1 MANSE
6 ESVEPEWSSDFRD
19 ILNEELNRV
28 GDKVDNPD
36 PDPINHA
43 HQKQLVGLAFSGGGI
58 RSATF
63 NLGILQSLARMKLLS
78 KFDYL
83 STVSGGG
90 YIGSWL
96 MAWIKRSGIK
106 DVQAGLRPE
115 RGSQPGDDEPQQIH
129 FLRRFSNYLTP
140 KLGWLGADMWT
151 VITVYI
157 RNVVLNFIVLGAAFA
172 LVLLVPRWIALGS
185 RLGWKLA
192 PWGILEFVA
201 IVALSLATIAIIRS
215 MLYFTKHDPTRGERN
230 IVKHLENQEGWEDV
244 FGNPVDLPV
253 SGAPAAWYGGQL
265 FGDFTLRAD
274 FQISGPGEVIIYVWS
289 RKTKRGPAAGWGKG
303 HKILIGSE
311 GRDCTS
317 TGSINGQRPSRPA
330 VINSGRNTLEIT
342 CVSDH
347 CTVRINGNTINRA
360 TRMRTQRRWWGFG
373 RLRLFPGAVGIEK
386 IEKAGA
392 GVTVSDLEVEKIE
405 GEPEIISYLEAQATW
420 EDESGKPIKAP
431 LSAGHAAWYAGELFD
446 DFILRADFQM
456 NGPGEVFIYVWS
468 HKDESKRGATSRWDK
483 RNVIQIACDGR
494 NGELTGKI
502 NGRPQVRS
510 AVINEGRN
518 ALKITCS
525 SDYCTIRINDVTIN
539 RMRVR
544 QTRAKKRWCRKRFK
558 RIRAK
563 RRRWGFCTRRLLPGA
578 VGIERVGPGIT
589 VSDIEVE
596 KIEREPEIVKDLEA
610 QSAWEHESGKRV
622 NSPLTAAPAAW
633 CAKEF
638 DDFILR
644 ADFQVTGPGRVFIYV
659 WSRKRKEGA
668 GARWG
673 RRDTILI
680 DCDGHDCKSTGKINE
695 QDPVRPALINP
706 GRNRLEIT
714 CTSDHCTVRINDRT
728 INRRRVKRMRAKRRW
743 WRLGAPRSLPGAIGI
758 EKVLELGT
766 GITVTEIEVEKI
778 ETAWGTGATQG
789 QVQRRIV
796 APLFFAAFL
805 ATFLF
810 GFGNYAID
818 ERITDAISGQ
828 SSMRHWIGVPDDI
841 YAWTGPW
848 SALVAGAASAII
860 LLVAQFSLAI
870 WRRRNPLTK
879 TFRMLPSAF
888 SILIDAAVGGF
899 IAWAFYQV
907 FYARTTWEVM
917 VWGTPALVV
926 AFFGTVILHIGLL
939 GRHLTDERREWWS
952 RLCAWLLIYSLAW
965 IGIFGLA
972 FYAPV
977 LLREASHWS
986 QIWVKAVGVG
996 WILSTVAGIIA
1007 GRSAATGKENSSK
1020 LVDLVAKVA
1029 PYIFIVGFFVL
1040 LSCAVDT
1047 LISPGSAKVRTPNIE
1062 FSQLLAFHW
1071 AALYGT
1077 DPWRLFWITL
1087 VLIVIVVL
1095 FSVRL
1100 DINQFSMHLLYRNR
1114 LARCYLGASNSVRRP
1129 QPFTGFSSDDDVY
1142 LSELSKLSFSR
1153 PCGAPYPVINAALN
1167 LVGGKELAWQ
1177 QRKAA
1182 SFIFSPLYCG
1192 YEFPELPPGYCQTK
1206 IFAAKSGEVSLA
1218 TAMAIS
1224 GAAASPNMGYHTS
1237 PAPAFLMTVFN
1248 LRLGWWLGNPRREHG
1263 YQKSGPLNVLWSLVC
1278 ELFGL
1283 TSDEGKYI
1291 YLSDGG
1297 HFENLGIYELVR
1309 RRCRFIVACD
1319 AEEDHTFGFGGL
1331 GNAIEKC
1338 RSDFGID
1345 IDIDVEPIR
1354 RRSEKGY
1361 SMWHCAIGKI
1371 HYSRVDTDAR
1381 DGVLV
1386 YLKSSLTGDE
1396 PTDALRYAAA
1406 NPEFPHQSTS
1416 DQWFDESQ
1424 FESYRVLG
1432 FHVAENVF
1440 GAVGDATKMTKEQ
1453 LFVELAQQW
1462 YPPSA
1467 AIAESFTK
1475 HTRSVVAIY
1484 DQLREN
1490 EDLAFLSEY
1499 IYPEWRVLFEKT
1511 EQPGFLSP
1519 KSSFDTER
1527 PLRQQL
1533 PQAEAELRAGFY
1545 LCNSVLQLF
1554 EDAYVDLHLE
1564 DEFDHPDNRGWMN
1577 LFKHWSWAPI
1587 VRVTWTICAGN
1598 YGARFQSFCER
1609 HLDLRIG
1616 KTTARKVDLGPQINF
1631 FKPSKKPFRWN
1642 REIGDEAT
1650 EIAESM
1656 WPWLRGLSVGSDVI
1670 NNARFEVTRKAP
1682 NSERDPEINEEQ
1694 AVKDATERIKQSLR
1708 ARHGKPIPRRT
1719 PQRCDEEWY
1728 AAATLLEACRRNSVP
1743 EDKKRKWADHVAE
1756 LVLSHAAITAG
1767 RILCQNFQDE
1777 LNPVERQLVKLLFLF
1792 NPGLAASVRLIRL
1805 EVTPDPHAPDATPQ
1819 NRNLHFPFGFA
1830 ILARTDWPRKAGCA
1844 KKLVYFRV
1852 QDHVR
1857 KMGLARQALEQLLE
1871 RKPGLEVELKKMHP
1885 DASEVPSDKDRAEFL
1900 RLFGS
1905 VKTAIKQKTSA
1916 GHPRNVGKPIASA

>member
-1 MANSE
+1 MPNSE
-6 ESVEPEWSSDFRD
+6 ESAETQWSNDFRD
-19 ILNEELNRV
+19 ILDEELKRV
-28 GDKVDNPD
+28 GDNVDNPD

-106 DVQAGLRPE
+106 DVHAGLLPE
-115 RGSQPGDDEPQQIH
+115 RGRQPGDDEPQQIH

-172 LVLLVPRWIALGS
+172 LVLLLPRWIALGAG
-185 RLGWKLA
+185 LGWKLA

-201 IVALSLATIAIIRS
+201 IVALFAAAIAIIRS
-215 MLYFTKHDPTRGERN
+215 MLYFTKHDPARRERD
-230 IVKHLENQEGWEDV
+230 IVKHLESQEGWEDV
-244 FGNPVDLPV
+244 LGNPVDIPV
-253 SGAPAAWYGGQL
+253 SGAPAAWYGGKL

-274 FQISGPGEVIIYVWS
+274 FQISGPGKVFIYVWS
-289 RKTKRGPAAGWGKG
+289 RKRKRGPAARWEKR
-303 HKILIGSE
+303 HEILIACD
-311 GRDCTS
+311 GRDCRS

-330 VINSGRNTLEIT
+330 LINSGRNTLEIT
-342 CVSDH
+342 CASDH
-347 CTVRINGNTINRA
+347 CTVRINGETINRA

-405 GEPEIISYLEAQATW
+405 GEPEIISDLEAQATW
-420 EDESGKPIKAP
+420 EDESGKPINAP
-431 LSAGHAAWYAGELFD
+431 LSAGQAAWYAGELFD
-446 DFILRADFQM
+446 DFILRADFQIT
-456 NGPGEVFIYVWS
+456 GPGEVFIYAWS
-468 HKDESKRGATSRWDK
+468 RKVVSKRGAAPGWDK
-483 RNVIQIACDGR
+483 RDKIVIACDGR
-494 NGELTGKI
+494 DCESTGKI
-502 NGRPQVRS
+502 NDQAAVRR
-510 AVINEGRN
+510 AVINPVRN
-518 ALKITCS
+518 RLEITCA
-525 SDYCTIRINDVTIN
+525 SDYCTVRINGETIN
-539 RMRVR
+539 RRRVKRMRV
-544 QTRAKKRWCRKRFK
+544 KKRWWRFG
-558 RIRAK
+558 RPP
-563 RRRWGFCTRRLLPGA
+563 RLFPGA
-578 VGIERVGPGIT
+578 VGIEAVGAGIT
-589 VSDIEVE
+589 LSGIEVE
-596 KIEREPEIVKDLEA
+596 KIESEPEIIKDLEA
-610 QSAWEHESGKRV
+610 QEAWEDESGNPIDV
-622 NSPLTAAPAAW
+622 PLSAAPAAW
-633 CAKEF
+633 CAGKLF

-659 WSRKRKEGA
+659 WSRKSKEGA
-668 GARWG
+668 AARWG
-673 RRDTILI
+673 RRDKILI
-680 DCDGHDCKSTGKINE
+680 DCDGRDCKSTGKINE
-695 QDPVRPALINP
+695 QDAVRPALINP

-714 CTSDHCTVRINDRT
+714 CTSDHCTVRINDHT

-743 WRLGAPRSLPGAIGI
+743 WRFGAPRSLPGAIGI
-758 EKVLELGT
+758 EKIEKLGT
-766 GITVTEIEVEKI
+766 GIIVTDIEVEKI
-778 ETAWGTGATQG
+778 ETAWSTGATQG
-789 QVQRRIV
+789 QVQRRII

-810 GFGNYAID
+810 GFGDYAID
-818 ERITDAISGQ
+818 ERITDAVSGQ

-841 YAWTGPW
+841 EAWTGPW

-860 LLVAQFSLAI
+860 LLGAQFSLAI
-870 WRRRNPLTK
+870 WRKRNPLTK
-879 TFRMLPSAF
+879 TFRMLPSAI
-888 SILIDAAVGGF
+888 SIFIAAAVGGL
-899 IAWAFYQV
+899 IAWAFYNV

-917 VWGTPALVV
+917 VWGTPALLV

-939 GRHLTDERREWWS
+939 GRSLTDERREWWS
-952 RLCAWLLIYSLAW
+952 RLCAWLLIYALAW

-977 LLREASHWS
+977 LLREARHSA
-986 QIWVKAVGVG
+986 QTWVKAVGVG
-996 WILSTVAGIIA
+996 WILSTVAGLIA
-1007 GRSAATGKENSSK
+1007 GRSAETGKEKSNK
-1020 LVDLVAKVA
+1020 LVEIVAKVA
-1029 PYIFIVGFFVL
+1029 PYIFVVGFFIL
-1040 LSCAVDT
+1040 LSCAVDI
-1047 LISPGSAKVRTPNIE
+1047 LISPRSADVRTPGMD
-1062 FSQLLAFHW
+1062 FSQFLVLHW

-1077 DPWRLFWITL
+1077 DVSRLLCITL
-1087 VLIVIVVL
+1087 VLIVIVAL
-1095 FSVRL
+1095 LSVRL

-1153 PCGAPYPVINAALN
+1153 SGGAPYPIINAALN

-1338 RSDFGID
+1338 RSDFGVD

-1371 HYSRVDTDAR
+1371 HYSRVDTNAR

-1396 PTDALRYAAA
+1396 PTDALRYAAT

-1490 EDLAFLSEY
+1490 KDLAFLSEY
-1499 IYPEWRVLFEKT
+1499 IYPEWRVLFEKIG
-1511 EQPGFLSP
+1511 QPRFLAP

-1533 PQAEAELRAGFY
+1533 PKTEAELRAGFY

-1609 HLDLRIG
+1609 HLGLRIG
-1616 KTTARKVDLGPQINF
+1616 ETNARKVDLGPQINF

-1642 REIGDEAT
+1642 TEIGDEAA
-1650 EIAESM
+1650 EIAKSM
-1656 WPWLRGLSVGSDVI
+1656 WTWLRGLSVGSDVI
-1670 NNARFEVTRKAP
+1670 NNARFEVTKKAP
-1682 NSERDPEINEEQ
+1682 DSERDPEINEEQ
-1694 AVKDATERIKQSLR
+1694 TVQEATERIEGSLK
-1708 ARHGKPIPRRT
+1708 ARHGEPIPRRT

-1728 AAATLLEACRRNSVP
+1728 AAATLLEACRRNNVS
-1743 EDKKRKWADHVAE
+1743 EDVKRKWADHVAE

-1767 RILCQNFQDE
+1767 RILSQNFQDE
-1777 LNPVERQLVKLLFLF
+1777 LNPVERELVKLLFLF
-1792 NPGLAASVRLIRL
+1792 NPGLAASVRLVRL
-1805 EVTPDPHAPDATPQ
+1805 EVTPDPHAPNATPQ

-1871 RKPGLEVELKKMHP
+1871 RKPRLEVELKKMHP
-1885 DASEVPSDKDRAEFL
+1885 DACEVPSDKERAEFL

-1905 VKTAIKQKTSA
+1905 VKTAMKQRASA
-1916 GHPRNVGKPIASA
+1916 GHPRNIGKPITSA